1 MSGIM
6 THALAFAAGAV
17 GTFSALV
24 AYACCKAPGES
35 SRIEEGVCPTC
46 GKEL

>member
-24 AYACCKAPGES
+24 AYACCRVSGEA

>member
-1 MSGIM
+1 ML
-6 THALAFAAGAV
+6 THVIAFAAGAI
-17 GTFSALV
+17 GTFSVLV
-24 AYACCKAPGES
+24 AYACCKASGEA

>member
-1 MSGIM
+1 ML
-6 THALAFAAGAV
+6 THAIAFAAGAI

-24 AYACCKAPGES
+24 AYACCRVSGES

-46 GKEL
+46 GKELE